1 MQILTL
7 ENKTFS
13 LNNLPDEVDE
23 NTRFAVLDNSDPKEP
38 DFFFMPLI
46 FLESFNAPAMV
57 LRIGEDEIAMPL
69 DWSIAVGDSSAATD
83 IEILPLTSLNDRG
96 FEALIF
102 NPLSS
107 FRVEFKKIEI
117 VSPYYSSGISL
128 FEELTQTTNCS
139 DISCSIPFENT
150 DIVALDETLFVKVNE
165 LGIKWKG
172 IKGMNETKGYRFN
185 HSKIYQFLGE
195 EKLFLLVGSINFTN
209 MAWKGISQG
218 GNYESAVLYE
228 LPAKEFESILV
239 SHGPDRNDITLY
251 KGEKQLQL

>member
-7 ENKTFS
+7 DNRTFS

-23 NTRFAVLDNSDPKEP
+23 NTRFAVLDNSNPSEP

-57 LRIGEDEIAMPL
+57 LRIGNEEVAMPI
-69 DWSIAVGDSSAATD
+69 DWSIAVGDSQSGCD

-117 VSPYYSSGISL
+117 VNFYNDVKWYFPKMKNGQL
-128 FEELTQTTNCS
+128 LATPLGN
-139 DISCSIPFENT
+139 
-150 DIVALDETLFVKVNE
+150 ETGPGCAYFVKE
-165 LGIKWKG
+165 ISRQSEIIQLD
-172 IKGMNETKGYRFN
+172 
-185 HSKIYQFLGE
+185 KIL
-195 EKLFLLVGSINFTN
+195 
-209 MAWKGISQG
+209 
-218 GNYESAVLYE
+218 
-228 LPAKEFESILV
+228 
-239 SHGPDRNDITLY
+239 
-251 KGEKQLQL
+251 